1 MIYMSSEEESYEY
14 GLPEYLQHDL
24 NEYKRAL
31 KEGSNLMDCLW
42 SELYGSINVAE
53 FTDGVITSEH
63 ANYLRRKYLFGDMQ
77 EPIEEQEI
85 FQQN

>member
-1 MIYMSSEEESYEY
+1 MSSKEESYEY

-53 FTDGVITSEH
+53 MELLRQSTRTICGESI
-63 ANYLRRKYLFGDMQ
+63 YLAICKNQ
-77 EPIEEQEI
+77 
-85 FQQN
+85 